1 MDIAKSDNTG
11 SVSDFP
17 SLRVTNTNSTQGNGT
32 STYNYAR
39 IDVKSGNGTVFADF
53 GTRYDSSYSGAY
65 IGTETSHP
73 VTLQTGGTERLRID
87 SSGRV
92 GIGTTSPQRLL
103 HISGGASDAQV
114 IQFTS
119 NTTGNTSV
127 DGTSLGVDSGND
139 FQMWNW
145 ENGYIRFGTSGTER
159 LRITSGGDV
168 LVGTLTTPSTTSYGI
183 LLANSGTFLS
193 SRNVS
198 GTSASAQIFGNA
210 GELRVLGNGNVQ
222 NTNNSYGQISDF
234 KLKQDIVD
242 ASSQW
247 SDIKNIRVRKFR
259 FKSDPLMPLQIGLIA
274 QEVELV
280 SPHLVEET
288 KDTGMDGADL
298 GTTTKGVKYSVL
310 YMKAVKAL
318 QEAMERI
325 EQLEENNTAIE
336 SRIVALE
343 AA

>member
-1 MDIAKSDNTG
+1 MYFADGTTGGDTFRGYVEYNHTDN
-11 SVSDFP
+11 F
-17 SLRVTNTNSTQGNGT
+17 LRFGTNTN
-32 STYNYAR
+32 
-39 IDVKSGNGTVFADF
+39 
-53 GTRYDSSYSGAY
+53 
-65 IGTETSHP
+65 
-73 VTLQTGGTERLRID
+73 
-87 SSGRV
+87 
-92 GIGTTSPQRLL
+92 
-103 HISGGASDAQV
+103 
-114 IQFTS
+114 
-119 NTTGNTSV
+119 
-127 DGTSLGVDSGND
+127 
-139 FQMWNW
+139 
-145 ENGYIRFGTSGTER
+145 ER

-168 LVGTLTTPSTTSYGI
+168 FVGTTTTPSTTSYGI
-183 LLANSGTFLS
+183 LLGNGGTFTS

-222 NTNNSYGQISDF
+222 NTNNSYGQISDL

-274 QEVELV
+274 QEVGLV

-288 KDTGMDGADL
+288 KDTDMDGADL

-325 EQLEENNTAIE
+325 EQLESKVA
-336 SRIVALE
+336 ALE